1 MIMKTGKQGR
11 DLVKLFEGYRS
22 TAYRCPAGV
31 WTIGWGHTKGV
42 TAGQYCT
49 RADAERFL
57 SEDLA
62 DAEGTLNRFAEAH
75 GLTLNQC
82 QFDALVSFI
91 YNVGAGNWGKST
103 LRKLVAQDPGDPYIR
118 YQFSRWVYGGG
129 KELPGLVRR
138 RKAEADL
145 YFQEPT

>member
-1 MIMKTGKQGR
+1 MNTGKQGR
-11 DLVKLFEGYRS
+11 DLIKQFEGYRS
-22 TAYRCPAGV
+22 TSYLCPAGV
-31 WTIGWGHTKGV
+31 WTIGYGHTKGV

-57 SEDLA
+57 SEDLQT
-62 DAEGTLNRFAEAH
+62 AENTLNRFAETND
-75 GLTLNQC
+75 LVLRQC

-91 YNVGAGNWGKST
+91 FNVGTGNWSKST
-103 LRKLVAQDPGDPYIR
+103 LRKLVAADPGDPYIR

-145 YFQEPT
+145 YFKEPT